1 MALPLGLPAAL
12 VSGGASL
19 LGGLIGNASNSR
31 EAARQRDW
39 QERMANT
46 EIQRRVADLKAAGL
60 NPALAYGQGGAST
73 PSGAR
78 PEIRDPIS
86 PAVNSALNAKLVT
99 AQLQQLQAQT
109 QKTMTEDTKERA
121 LADQAQIQ
129 ADILRPQALYSAN
142 NALVNARIL
151 ERQWDLLGQQVRDAT
166 SKADLSRLTVEQ
178 QQQLMPLM
186 LKYQELLNQAQR
198 LGMSEKE
205 ATSKFYETV
214 PAAKWL
220 EALRKAFGK

>member
-1 MALPLGLPAAL
+1 MALPLGVPAAL

-78 PEIRDPIS
+78 PEIRDAIS

>member
-1 MALPLGLPAAL
+1 MALPLGVPAAL